1 MADGLCALSRSMNL
15 MKNHFTEQF
24 ETIKSQIAEM
34 TAELMKSGKPS
45 TVDNMP
51 PVSDEETDKLVGEWF
66 PLSNFEKF
74 EEMEIQ
80 LKNAD
85 FREKIV
91 RALTTLG
98 AGSTNISRALT
109 WMLRN
114 SMSAD
119 LTSMFSWSGQKK
131 MTLKKMAFN
140 ETNFQKVLFSA
151 VRRRFKVSDE
161 KIEKSMKTW
170 LQQTAYDLL

>member
-1 MADGLCALSRSMNL
+1 M
-15 MKNHFTEQF
+15 
-24 ETIKSQIAEM
+24 
-34 TAELMKSGKPS
+34 MKSGKPS
-45 TVDNMP
+45 SAVDNMP
-51 PVSDEETDKLVGEWF
+51 PVSDEETDKLVADWF

-74 EEMEIQ
+74 ENLEIQ

-98 AGSTNISRALT
+98 AGSTNSSRALT

-140 ETNFQKVLFSA
+140 KTNFQKVLFSA

-161 KIEKSMKTW
+161 KIEKSVKTW
-170 LQQTAYDLL
+170 LQQTAYDLLHGEKKKKQSSAEVNEDETLENFNLELQP